1 MKALLDTNAFIFWAS
16 APEHLSKRA
25 YDFVAN
31 GNNTLFLSTISGL
44 EIAVKASLNKLHL
57 PETPA
62 LFVDKYLAL
71 NQIDALPV
79 QMKHSVHVY
88 TLPLIHKDPFDR
100 LLVAQ
105 AQIEGMPI
113 ITADAVLRRYDIEVI
128 W

>member
-1 MKALLDTNAFIFWAS
+1 MNALLDTNVFLFWAS

-25 YDFVAN
+25 YNFVAD
-31 GNNTLFLSTISGL
+31 GNNTLFLSAISGL
-44 EIAVKASLNKLHL
+44 EIAVKASLNKMHL

-71 NQIDALPV
+71 NHIDILPV

-100 LLVAQ
+100 LLIAQ
-105 AQIEGMPI
+105 AQIERIPI
-113 ITADAVLRRYDIEVI
+113 ISSDSILRQYAVEVI